1 MTVKSNQQKKFQY
14 LRHTADAKFQAFG
27 ETLELAFANAVL
39 ALASLMWDPS
49 KISPAVKVEVT
60 VDGKDWKQLLMVF
73 LEELLFL
80 LDTRNFLLH
89 SVQNV
94 IIQEAGPG
102 YVLQGVF
109 WGDMAD
115 ADAEIFGSVKAVTY
129 HEMEVHTGDRF
140 LVQVVVDM

>member
-1 MTVKSNQQKKFQY
+1 MTVKSAQQKKFRY

-27 ETLELAFANAVL
+27 ETLELAFANAAL

-49 KISPAVKVEVT
+49 KILPAVKVEVA
-60 VDGKDWKQLLMVF
+60 VDGKDWKQLLLVF

-94 IIQEAGPG
+94 IIQETKPG
-102 YVLQGVF
+102 YVLQAVF
-109 WGDMAD
+109 SGIEASEET
-115 ADAEIFGSVKAVTY
+115 EIFGSVKAVTY
-129 HEMEVHTGDRF
+129 HEMEVCAGDRF
-140 LVQVVVDM
+140 MIQVVVDM